1 MFSLSFHTS
10 SVKGTVLKFAKRD
23 VDKAWKDT
31 ENKHFQPAFRVD
43 LFFTVHG
50 ELKVRISLQHISMFP

>member
-10 SVKGTVLKFAKRD
+10 SVKNQVLKFAKRD
-23 VDKAWKDT
+23 VDKAWKDV

-43 LFFTVHG
+43 LFFF
-50 ELKVRISLQHISMFP
+50 KVKI